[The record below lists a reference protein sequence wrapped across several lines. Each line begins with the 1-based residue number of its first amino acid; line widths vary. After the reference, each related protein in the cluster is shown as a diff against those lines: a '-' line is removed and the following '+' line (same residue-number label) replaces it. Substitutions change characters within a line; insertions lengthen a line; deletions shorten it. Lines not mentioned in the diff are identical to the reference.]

1 MDYTAEEGSVTVEG
15 SWEVLR
21 ESLIDIRGT
30 YNAMYLNASISGDAD
45 LRFWANPTDL
55 ASDETLILTGD
66 LSGWQG
72 GLILEGGRTYADAS
86 GGIGHGDLLLINA
99 NLEVN
104 QAINNPEGS
113 VELRQNSHLILF
125 AQATMRALNIRQSDG
140 SAIAIPAGTYN
151 VSSWTTTAEGLGID
165 PLQIDLMGGAE
176 LTLLET
182 IGLPTQGSVFTG
194 QGPWKSA
201 SNWSEGIPT
210 DGSNAIVNGSAE
222 VNENIGSSNA
232 DNPSRIFVGDNATGS
247 LRVTGGTLSG
257 AHSGNNAGLFVGRGP
272 SGMGEILIEPG
283 AALRSQGGGMVV
295 QLGDES
301 GGRGD
306 IVVGGEL
313 FNYKFFRI
321 LNGTLTMLSTGSTA
335 ASTAPTPRPLAVKGR
350 SPFTSMEIRWG
361 VFCDPMHRD

>member
-66 LSGWQG
+66 LSGWRG

-151 VSSWTTTAEGLGID
+151 VSS
-165 PLQIDLMGGAE
+165 
-176 LTLLET
+176 
-182 IGLPTQGSVFTG
+182 
-194 QGPWKSA
+194 
-201 SNWSEGIPT
+201 
-210 DGSNAIVNGSAE
+210 
-222 VNENIGSSNA
+222 
-232 DNPSRIFVGDNATGS
+232 
-247 LRVTGGTLSG
+247 
-257 AHSGNNAGLFVGRGP
+257 
-272 SGMGEILIEPG
+272 
-283 AALRSQGGGMVV
+283 
-295 QLGDES
+295 
-301 GGRGD
+301 
-306 IVVGGEL
+306 
-313 FNYKFFRI
+313 
-321 LNGTLTMLSTGSTA
+321 
-335 ASTAPTPRPLAVKGR
+335 
-350 SPFTSMEIRWG
+350 
-361 VFCDPMHRD
+361 

>member
-1 MDYTAEEGSVTVEG
+1 VLVWVDVAEDAVILTESSDDWNQPGAWADGQSPSSAKDYVVTDFMASSLGVPGDFDARFGGGSLELMGMGSRLRIANDLTDQITIPRFKLSGGTVDYTAEEGSVTVEG

-66 LSGWQG
+66 LSAWQG
-72 GLILEGGRTYADAS
+72 GLILEGGRTYADTS

-113 VELRQNSHLILF
+113 VELRLNSHLILF

-165 PLQIDLMGGAE
+165 PLQVDLMGGAE

-194 QGPWKSA
+194 QGLWKSA

-222 VNENIGSSNA
+222 INENIGSSNA

-257 AHSGNNAGLFVGRGP
+257 AHSGNNA
-272 SGMGEILIEPG
+272 
-283 AALRSQGGGMVV
+283 
-295 QLGDES
+295 
-301 GGRGD
+301 
-306 IVVGGEL
+306 
-313 FNYKFFRI
+313 
-321 LNGTLTMLSTGSTA
+321 
-335 ASTAPTPRPLAVKGR
+335 
-350 SPFTSMEIRWG
+350 
-361 VFCDPMHRD
+361 